1 MRPFFL
7 PIILLILDSI
17 NPFQVKTKS
26 FIQRLKSFVSTTL
39 IGGLT
44 IVLPFTLLIVVIRFL
59 FNLIISIAD
68 PIRKI
73 IPVSDGF
80 KGWLFDLVILA
91 GIISIFF
98 AIGLIVKTRMGREL
112 WLYFEKKILYP
123 LPFYVVLRETVQQ
136 FFGKDK
142 MFLSKVVSAD
152 IFNNGTRML
161 GFVSASYE
169 DYYTI
174 FVPTG
179 PNPTNGFIFIVK
191 ENQIEWVDIKT
202 EEAMRIIIGVGT
214 GSERLLEFLKNG
226 GNPSKMS

>member
-1 MRPFFL
+1 MN
-7 PIILLILDSI
+7 S
-17 NPFQVKTKS
+17 NPFIT
-26 FIQRLKSFVSTTL
+26 RLKNFVSTTL

-68 PIRKI
+68 PIKKL
-73 IPVSDGF
+73 IPVSDGI
-80 KGWLFDLVILA
+80 KGWFFDIIILI
-91 GIISIFF
+91 GIILIFF
-98 AIGLIVKTRMGREL
+98 AIGLIVKTRIGREL

-123 LPFYVVLRETVQQ
+123 LPFYVILRETVQQ

-142 MFLSKVVSAD
+142 MLFSKVVSAD

-169 DYYTI
+169 DYHTL

-191 ENQIEWVDIKT
+191 ENQIEWLDIKT
-202 EEAMRIIIGVGT
+202 EEAMRMIIGVGT
-214 GSERLLEFLKNG
+214 GSEKLLEFLKKN
-226 GNPSKMS
+226 NTP